1 MSSLVASAWLDKDLK
16 YTLRFVSKSVFGFF
30 ASIALV
36 VRTVEW
42 TKGNLSFSNHGIL
55 TIKNETILDCQNIC
69 IRPNFTEANEFDC
82 DNQEL
87 ALDKRFAGQSS
98 PIFLTIHTANIFNV
112 IFTLFTCVPFSNVIP
127 LHCLHLITAP
137 STVEKCKHRFTVV
150 YCKIYTS
157 TL

>member
-1 MSSLVASAWLDKDLK
+1 MPIYQLGAMSSLVASAWLDKDLK
-16 YTLRFVSKSVFGFF
+16 YTLRFVSKSVFGFL
-30 ASIALV
+30 ATIALV

-98 PIFLTIHTANIFNV
+98 PIFLTISIRLRGNDISLGSVCCLIF
-112 IFTLFTCVPFSNVIP
+112 C
-127 LHCLHLITAP
+127 
-137 STVEKCKHRFTVV
+137 STVQCSAAQYDV
-150 YCKIYTS
+150 
-157 TL
+157 